1 MNKKKIKIIFI
12 GTSKFAAYHLKG
24 LIQNAYTISC
34 IITKP
39 DTYANRGYK
48 LTFNPIKK
56 IALKYKINILQ
67 PKNLHSISLIKKIS
81 NYKCD
86 IIIVVD
92 YGLLIPNII
101 LNIPKIFC
109 MNVHASLLP
118 RWRGAAPIQRALL
131 ANDLKT
137 GISIIKINDFLD
149 QGDIIYQ
156 MEYSILLYDTYGSV
170 YKKLAILGLQG
181 LLLILNKIS
190 KGKQIKLKSQ
200 NINII
205 KPTYAKKISKTE
217 CKLDW
222 KLPAKKL
229 ECMIRAFNPKPG
241 TFFFIKKKRFKVWQA
256 EVIANL
262 NNNNYIDK
270 KPGTILSANKYGIQ
284 INTIN
289 GILNIQIIQ
298 PSGKKQMNIQNFL
311 NDNQYKNLFKKD
323 YVIT

>member
-24 LIQNAYTISC
+24 LINSNYTISC

-39 DTYANRGYK
+39 DTYANRGCK

-56 IALKYKINILQ
+56 LALKNKINILQ
-67 PKNLHSISLIKKIS
+67 PESLSSLSLIKKIK

-86 IIIVVD
+86 IIVVVD
-92 YGLLIPNII
+92 YGLLIPNTI
-101 LNIPKIFC
+101 LNIPKLFC

-118 RWRGAAPIQRALL
+118 RWRGSAPIQRALL

-137 GISIIKINDFLD
+137 GISIIKMNDFLD

-156 MEYSILLYDTYGSV
+156 IEYNILLYDTYGSL

-181 LLLILNKIS
+181 LLFILNKIT
-190 KGKQIKLKSQ
+190 KGIKIKFKSQ

-205 KPTYAKKISKTE
+205 KPTYAKKISKKE
-217 CKLDW
+217 CKLNW
-222 KLPAKKL
+222 LLSAKKL
-229 ECMIRAFNPKPG
+229 ECMIRAFNPCPG
-241 TFFFIKKKRFKVWQA
+241 TYFFIKEKRFKVWQA
-256 EVIANL
+256 EVITNF
-262 NNNNYIDK
+262 NSNYINK
-270 KPGTILSANKYGIQ
+270 KPGTILSINRYGIQ

-311 NDNQYKNLFKKD
+311 NFNQYKNLFVKNNI
-323 YVIT
+323 IT

>member
-12 GTSKFAAYHLKG
+12 GTSKFSAYHLKG
-24 LIQNAYTISC
+24 LINSIHKISC

-39 DTYANRGYK
+39 DTRANRGHK
-48 LTFNPIKK
+48 LIFNPIKK
-56 IALKYKINILQ
+56 LALKYRIDILQ
-67 PKNLHSISLIKKIS
+67 PESLSSLSLIKQIK

-92 YGLLIPNII
+92 YGLLIPNPI
-101 LNIPKIFC
+101 LNIPKLFC

-137 GISIIKINDFLD
+137 GISIIKMNNFLD

-156 MEYSILLYDTYGSV
+156 IEYNILLYDTYGSL

-181 LLLILNKIS
+181 VLFILNKIA
-190 KGKQIKLKSQ
+190 KGTKIKFKSQ

-205 KPTYAKKISKTE
+205 KPTYAEKISKKE

-222 KLPAKKL
+222 LLPAKKL
-229 ECMIRAFNPKPG
+229 ECMIRAFNPYPG
-241 TFFFIKKKRFKVWQA
+241 TYFFVKDKRFKVWQA
-256 EVIANL
+256 EVIANF
-262 NNNNYIDK
+262 NNNYINK
-270 KPGTILSANKYGIQ
+270 TPGTILSINRYGIQ

-311 NDNQYKNLFKKD
+311 NFNQYKNLFIKND
-323 YVIT
+323 III